1 MVTNLARAVQG
12 GEHEAPG
19 VCGEG
24 LRRVGADQE
33 EAGDRD
39 TLFQSVNMSIFNTQ
53 SGL

>member
-39 TLFQSVNMSIFNTQ
+39 ALFQSVNMSTLNF
-53 SGL
+53 G